1 MLTFSRE
8 VRCIWKRRFSGA
20 TVLFMLNR
28 YLTLVYRVLMT
39 VEILPLG
46 QNPNSG
52 QAPSFRGSSNL
63 IGQVGFTSLR
73 MYAVWSKDRRIFAG
87 ILFLGLVPIGVNM
100 FYYTKVAFVVAPP
113 PLVGCAD
120 LVYMTPAAMGM
131 FNCIFAI
138 TADTIVLILT
148 CVKTFEIKRSFAAIR
163 TKAKISVEN
172 LVQNRET
179 SYVSLIQ
186 RDVDLIAIKNQAFG
200 SLPALTEVLTSILI
214 SRFLL
219 DLRSIYLASHG
230 IDSNGKDS
238 TMNANAST
246 LAFGGHSVAGNLGA
260 PLESMLSDPEERYE
274 LIAADEAAYI
284 SEDPLAMGLRSSPRH
299 DHNSQH
305 NDADEADDTGLRVL
319 RQ

>member
-1 MLTFSRE
+1 
-8 VRCIWKRRFSGA
+8 
-20 TVLFMLNR
+20 
-28 YLTLVYRVLMT
+28 
-39 VEILPLG
+39 
-46 QNPNSG
+46 
-52 QAPSFRGSSNL
+52 
-63 IGQVGFTSLR
+63 
-73 MYAVWSKDRRIFAG
+73 
-87 ILFLGLVPIGVNM
+87 
-100 FYYTKVAFVVAPP
+100 
-113 PLVGCAD
+113 
-120 LVYMTPAAMGM
+120 M

-186 RDVDLIAIKNQAFG
+186 RDGTIYFLALLILNVVDLIAIKNQAFG

-319 RQ
+319 RQLYDDPV